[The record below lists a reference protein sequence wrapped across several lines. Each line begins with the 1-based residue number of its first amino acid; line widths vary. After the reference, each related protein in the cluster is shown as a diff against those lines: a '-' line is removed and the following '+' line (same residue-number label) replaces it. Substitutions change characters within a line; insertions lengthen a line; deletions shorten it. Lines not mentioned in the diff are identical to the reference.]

1 MEISLSSIKEVWKVR
16 RMSKLQVVRNRLK
29 NKELYSRTPIAA
41 SMDVAFLF
49 AEEMRQRPQGT
60 VGLLNINTKGQVI
73 NVQFGDI
80 ETFRNVREVISAT
93 ILSNAAASVMI
104 SNVDITDDM
113 KLLTSRYKYA
123 LQLCSITLV
132 DHVCIS
138 RSAGCKSYLSKGIM
152 DDLKDGSNIQST
164 VKRLDIDSGKSQDLV
179 RVRSE
184 TERFFKNGEKTPVSK
199 ESAVDMVAKDIA
211 YMDREALYVISFQ
224 NSEPVNA
231 HMVSQG
237 SLSEAVSEPREIFKV
252 PLLTGAT
259 SVILMHNHPSGSTD
273 PSFSDIYTT
282 IRMQNAGKL
291 LGIEVEDHIIVGA
304 LSEQKQSILESDEYR
319 KQLSKL
325 ADELHIEFKNIK
337 DQQPVFKPSGI
348 SGKKLKKER
357 KETEKSKAS
366 QKGANDKFIK
376 DYIQQAHNGSVAER
390 EREHEK

>member
-1 MEISLSSIKEVWKVR
+1 MLEWSL
-16 RMSKLQVVRNRLK
+16 KLN
-29 NKELYSRTPIAA
+29 
-41 SMDVAFLF
+41 AF
-49 AEEMRQRPQGT
+49 
-60 VGLLNINTKGQVI
+60 
-73 NVQFGDI
+73 
-80 ETFRNVREVISAT
+80 
-93 ILSNAAASVMI
+93 
-104 SNVDITDDM
+104 
-113 KLLTSRYKYA
+113 
-123 LQLCSITLV
+123 
-132 DHVCIS
+132 
-138 RSAGCKSYLSKGIM
+138 
-152 DDLKDGSNIQST
+152 
-164 VKRLDIDSGKSQDLV
+164 
-179 RVRSE
+179 
-184 TERFFKNGEKTPVSK
+184 FFESGEKTPISK

-211 YMDREALYVISFQ
+211 YMDREALYVISLR
-224 NSEPVNA
+224 NGEPVNA
-231 HMVSQG
+231 NMVSQG

-304 LSEQKQSILESDEYR
+304 LSEQKQSVLESDEYR

-348 SGKKLKKER
+348 SGKKPKKER
-357 KETEKSKAS
+357 KETEKSKVS

>member
-1 MEISLSSIKEVWKVR
+1 MGISLSSIKEVWKVR
-16 RMSKLQVVRNRLK
+16 RMSKLQVVRSRLK
-29 NKELYSRTPIAA
+29 NKELHSRTPIAA
-41 SMDVAFLF
+41 SIDVAFLF

-60 VGLLNINTKGQVI
+60 AGLLNLNTKGQVI

-80 ETFRNVREVISAT
+80 ETFRNVREVISAA

-152 DDLKDGSNIQST
+152 
-164 VKRLDIDSGKSQDLV
+164 
-179 RVRSE
+179 
-184 TERFFKNGEKTPVSK
+184 
-199 ESAVDMVAKDIA
+199 
-211 YMDREALYVISFQ
+211 
-224 NSEPVNA
+224 
-231 HMVSQG
+231 
-237 SLSEAVSEPREIFKV
+237 
-252 PLLTGAT
+252 
-259 SVILMHNHPSGSTD
+259 HNHPSGSTD

-304 LSEQKQSILESDEYR
+304 LSEQKQSVLESDEYR

-348 SGKKLKKER
+348 SGKKPKKER
-357 KETEKSKAS
+357 KETEKSKVS